1 MRGRLQGQHNR
12 DLALAYHIE
21 VFARQKS
28 LRALSHYL
36 QAEKK
41 APENGA
47 SKVLSMFKRLA
58 AKEK

>member
-21 VFARQKS
+21 VFARQKA

-36 QAEKK
+36 ETDKQAS
-41 APENGA
+41 ENGA
-47 SKVLSMFKRLA
+47 SKVLSLFRRMA
-58 AKEK
+58 AKDK